1 MHVCK
6 NVHCACMFDC
16 LFSYLFIQSNHNS
29 SKKKIFGLI
38 SQTALWLSQ
47 DWAIHQLGH
56 LSRVFNKQ
64 KVYTSL
70 KKTNIAE
77 TSSSWLPQTSKNVWA
92 GECVFTNS

>member
-1 MHVCK
+1 MYAWMYNVHVCLT
-6 NVHCACMFDC
+6 VY
-16 LFSYLFIQSNHNS
+16 LVIYLFNLTTIQV
-29 SKKKIFGLI
+29 KKKIFGLI